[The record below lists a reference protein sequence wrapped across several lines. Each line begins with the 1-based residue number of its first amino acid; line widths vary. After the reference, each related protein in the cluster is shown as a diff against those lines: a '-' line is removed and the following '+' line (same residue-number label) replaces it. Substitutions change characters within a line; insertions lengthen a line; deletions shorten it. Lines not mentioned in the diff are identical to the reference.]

1 MDDKNLVLRLALAHA
16 KGLGPMRAR
25 ELLARLGSVEAVF
38 AETEGALAKL
48 GLDKAIASDLLS
60 SANIEFAKKELH
72 FLQANGVQVV
82 FLGDK
87 DYPFRLRECA
97 DAPVLFMY
105 KGNCSLSAPKMLAV
119 VGSRHATD
127 QGKRFTTQLVCDLA
141 KRHPDLVIVG
151 GLAYGI
157 DVTAHKAALEAGI
170 PTLGVMATGL
180 DRLYPV
186 QHKKVASQMKDHG
199 GLLTEHF
206 RGDAL
211 VPGCFVSRNRI
222 IAGLCDGVVVVESAA
237 DGGALTT
244 ADIANSYSREVFA
257 VPGRPGDVYSE
268 GCNDLIKQNKAALIT
283 SADDVDFQLGWDN
296 IKVQTSESST
306 FPELNLPD
314 LSEQELQIV
323 SEMRRRGGEIESSEL
338 ALFLKVSVAQLS
350 SVLFTMEMRGLVHR
364 LPGNRYAIGK
374 K

>member
-1 MDDKNLVLRLALAHA
+1 MILRLALAHA
-16 KGLGPMRAR
+16 KGLGPVRAR

-38 AETEGALAKL
+38 AETVGSLANL
-48 GLDKAIASDLLS
+48 GLEKTVASHLLS
-60 SANIEFAKKELH
+60 SENMDFSEKEWH
-72 FLQANGVQVV
+72 FLQTNGVQVL
-82 FLGDK
+82 FIGDK

-119 VGSRHATD
+119 VGTRHATE
-127 QGKRFTTQLVCDLA
+127 QGKAFTRQLVSDLS
-141 KRHPDLVIVG
+141 KRHPDLVVVS

-157 DVTAHKAALEAGI
+157 DVTAHKAALESGLSTI
-170 PTLGVMATGL
+170 GVMATGL
-180 DRLYPV
+180 DRLYPA
-186 QHKKVASQMKDHG
+186 QHKKVASLMKTQG

-222 IAGLCDGVVVVESAA
+222 IAGLCDAVLVVESAA

-257 VPGRPGDVYSE
+257 VPGRPADTFSA
-268 GCNDLIKQNKAALIT
+268 GCNDLIKTNKAALVA
-283 SADDVDFQLGWDN
+283 SADDLDFQLGWDN
-296 IKVQTSESST
+296 DKVRTDESST

-314 LSEQELQIV
+314 LSEQELRVV
-323 SEMRRRGGEIESSEL
+323 SEIRHRGGDMESSEL
-338 ALFLKVSVAQLS
+338 
-350 SVLFTMEMRGLVHR
+350 SVLLGVSSSQLASIMFAMEMRGLVHR
-364 LPGNRYAIGK
+364 VPGNRYAVGK

>member
-1 MDDKNLVLRLALAHA
+1 MDDKNLVMRLALAHA

-38 AETEGALAKL
+38 AETEGALVKL
-48 GLDKAIASDLLS
+48 GLEKNAACHLLS
-60 SANIEFAKKELH
+60 SENLEFAQKELR

-87 DYPFRLRECA
+87 EYPFRLRECA

-119 VGSRHATD
+119 VGTRHATD
-127 QGKRFTTQLVCDLA
+127 AGRCLTKQLVSELA
-141 KRHPDLVIVG
+141 ERHPDLVIVS

-170 PTLGVMATGL
+170 NTIGVMATGM

-186 QHKKVASQMKDHG
+186 QHKKVASQMKVQG

-206 RGDAL
+206 RGDTL

-222 IAGLCDGVVVVESAA
+222 IAGLCDAVLVVESPAG
-237 DGGALTT
+237 GGALTT
-244 ADIANSYSREVFA
+244 ADIANSYSRDVFA
-257 VPGRPGDVYSE
+257 VPGRPGDTCSV
-268 GCNDLIKQNKAALIT
+268 GCNELIKQNKAALVT
-283 SADDVDFQLGWDN
+283 SAADVEFQLGWDN
-296 IKVQTSESST
+296 VKVQTTESST

-314 LSEQELQIV
+314 LTD
-323 SEMRRRGGEIESSEL
+323 SEL
-338 ALFLKVSVAQLS
+338 RVVAEIRQHGGSMELADLASLLNVSAAQLAT
-350 SVLFTMEMRGLVHR
+350 VMFAMEMRGLVHR
-364 LPGNRYAIGK
+364 QPGNRYAVGK
-374 K
+374 R

>member
-1 MDDKNLVLRLALAHA
+1 MILRLALAHA
-16 KGLGPMRAR
+16 KGLGPVRAR

-38 AETEGALAKL
+38 AETVGSLSNL
-48 GLDKAIASDLLS
+48 GLEKTVASHLLS
-60 SANIEFAKKELH
+60 SENMDFAEKERH
-72 FLQANGVQVV
+72 FLQTNGVQVL
-82 FLGDK
+82 FIGDK

-119 VGSRHATD
+119 VGTRHATE
-127 QGKRFTTQLVCDLA
+127 QGRNFTHRLVADLA
-141 KRHPDLVIVG
+141 ERHPDLVVVS

-157 DVTAHKAALEAGI
+157 DVAAHKAALEAGI
-170 PTLGVMATGL
+170 ATVGVMATGL

-186 QHKKVASQMKDHG
+186 QHKKVASQMKNQG

-222 IAGLCDGVVVVESAA
+222 IAGLCDGVVVVESSA

-257 VPGRPGDVYSE
+257 VPGRPDDVYAV
-268 GCNDLIKQNKAALIT
+268 GCNELIKQNKAALVT
-283 SADDVDFQLGWDN
+283 SAADVEFQLGWDN
-296 IKVQTSESST
+296 VKVQNAESST

-314 LSEQELQIV
+314 LSEQELRVV
-323 SEMRRRGGEIESSEL
+323 SEIRHRGGDMESSEL
-338 ALFLKVSVAQLS
+338 SVFLGVSSSQLAS
-350 SVLFTMEMRGLVHR
+350 IMFAMEMRGLVHR
-364 LPGNRYAIGK
+364 LPGNRYAIGRK
-374 K
+374 

>member
-1 MDDKNLVLRLALAHA
+1 MDDKNLVLRLAFAHA

-25 ELLARLGSVEAVF
+25 DLLARLGTVEAVF
-38 AETEGALAKL
+38 AEKAASLACL
-48 GLDKAIASDLLS
+48 GLEKAVADNLLS
-60 SANIEFAKKELH
+60 SGNIEFAKKELH
-72 FLQANGVQVV
+72 FLQANGVQVT

-105 KGNCSLSAPKMLAV
+105 NGTCSLNAPKMLAV
-119 VGSRHATD
+119 VGTRHATD
-127 QGKRFTTQLVCDLA
+127 QGTRFTRQLVADLA
-141 KRHPDLVIVG
+141 GRHPDLVVVS
-151 GLAYGI
+151 GLAFGI
-157 DVTAHKAALEAGI
+157 DITAHKAALDAGI
-170 PTLGVMATGL
+170 STIGVMATGL
-180 DRLYPV
+180 DRFYPA
-186 QHKKVASQMKDHG
+186 QHKKVASLMKDQG

-268 GCNDLIKQNKAALIT
+268 GCNDLIKQNKAALVA
-283 SADDVDFQLGWDN
+283 SAADVEFQLGWDN

-314 LSEQELQIV
+314 LSEQERLVV
-323 SEMRRRGGEIESSEL
+323 SEMRRRGSEIESADL
-338 ALFLKVSVAQLS
+338 AAFLRVSAAQLS
-350 SVLFTMEMRGLVHR
+350 SIMFAMEMRGLVHR